1 MVQDLLPGLI
11 DHRDVDWQRVSRA
24 AYLVRQRFRYEYTA
38 PVCDLRHRLI
48 VVPPENHGDQ
58 RMVLN
63 HVSVSLPGEVSRRED
78 AYGNTVVEFGAASVE
93 SSVELDAWIALE
105 RGPGSGPTLLPA
117 DWLSDRRL
125 LEPAGLT
132 APDDLLVRVAARL
145 SNGCQGLEL
154 AEAANQWTH
163 SRLTY
168 RHGVTGVHTTAAAAL
183 QLGVGVCQ
191 DYAHVMLALCRLA
204 GLPAR
209 YVSGHLLGEGGTHAW
224 VEVLVEDPAGSPQAA
239 AFAFDPTHGR
249 KPGMCHL
256 TVATGADYGDV
267 APTSGVYT
275 GAASSRL
282 LATKRVDVTAL
293 ECDRGRRRSAWEVL
307 AQRTAVLP
315 GRVKPQV
322 TGA

>member
-11 DHRDVDWQRVSRA
+11 DHRDVEWERVARA
-24 AYLVRQRFRYEYTA
+24 AYLVRQRFRYQYAA
-38 PVCDLRHRLI
+38 PVRYLRHRLI
-48 VVPPENHGDQ
+48 VVPPETHGEQ

-63 HVSVSLPGEVSRRED
+63 HVSVSIPGELSRRED
-78 AYGNTVVEFGAASVE
+78 AYGNAVVEFSAASVE
-93 SSVELDAWIALE
+93 SSVEFDAWIALE
-105 RGPGSGPTLLPA
+105 RGPGSGPALLPA
-117 DWLSDRRL
+117 WWLSDRRF

-132 APDDLLVRVAARL
+132 APDELLARVAAGL
-145 SNGCQGLEL
+145 SRGREGLEL
-154 AEAANQWTH
+154 AEAASQWTH
-163 SRLTY
+163 RRLSY
-168 RHGVTGVHTTAAAAL
+168 RHGATGVHTTAACAL
-183 QLGVGVCQ
+183 QRGVGVCQ

-224 VEVLVEDPAGSPQAA
+224 VEVLVPDPAGSGQTA

-249 KPGMCHL
+249 MAGMCHL

-275 GAASSRL
+275 GAAAGRL

-293 ECDRGRRRSAWEVL
+293 EYARSRQRSA
-307 AQRTAVLP
+307 
-315 GRVKPQV
+315 
-322 TGA
+322 